1 MSYRGSREPVDPQH
15 FPTFMKPNRPRSEN
29 PAPIVKRPSPD
40 AASRIAAIKSRRRD
54 QIASQWKTLG
64 VGVVVI
70 GAVFVALDLT
80 KPVPQKSA
88 PVPPAATAQ
97 QAPPAQPAPAPTESA
112 ATEDSTAARV
122 AQVEANVATPSE
134 VGISKPPAPVAPV
147 AGEAER
153 LGKEMELVLTGLD
166 AGREAALTR
175 DKDLFKRAIEGQAWN
190 AYCGLLAKSI
200 DAGLA
205 RLGKGAGVNRFDE
218 VWKEPSLYQAFLRWQ
233 VLGRL
238 SEPVIAAQVTN
249 AYTAE
254 LLTWLCYNT
263 SAMEEF
269 MLTVKPEDD
278 GAKMLKF
285 LMDAWPHTAGKRE
298 KYFPLALAC
307 AVVFDHVVAIPNPV
321 GGSAA
326 GNAVVE
332 PINRYLWF
340 IGKNEKGLL
349 AAPVHHSSA
358 SDLVWVVCAPVSTSE
373 LEWSLD
379 KMHLSRQHWGNA
391 YGMIEYLM
399 ERAVKG
405 LNPYKE
411 YTFAEILKEGGI
423 CGDQSYFTVNTARAQ
438 GIPAMTLGGET
449 DLGGHAWVG
458 LKIKPDEWTTGI
470 GRIGGVSKGET
481 DNPQTGRTISEQEIQ
496 LWGDRFHQS
505 PITRITVARH
515 LWLAGYFEATGKT
528 ATHAEAVQLANQLG
542 QSFTETWATLYGLL
556 QKQMKLT
563 GEPAKPNNLEAWKAF
578 AQAMRREFKDNPRM
592 AQLAADAESTYI
604 FPYGEDEDAARTLL
618 RERRRIDRDSGE
630 QKDLIAESLKREA
643 DLILKR
649 GDPAAKQD
657 ISRLYD
663 SALRKYGGSITGFK
677 MMAENYFSYFK
688 DDAELAHKAARDIE
702 LAFKR
707 VVETGSK
714 DWFRA
719 KTESGIYKMICG
731 YYRAAGD
738 EERAAMLEKRY
749 EVLLKRAERGAL

>member
-1 MSYRGSREPVDPQH
+1 MNRHQQ
-15 FPTFMKPNRPRSEN
+15 PTGK
-29 PAPIVKRPSPD
+29 PAPVVKRPQSGTALQG
-40 AASRIAAIKSRRRD
+40 AAAQSRRRNE
-54 QIASQWKTLG
+54 IASQWKAL
-64 VGVVVI
+64 VI
-70 GAVFVALDLT
+70 GVFVIGGVFVYLELT
-80 KPVPQKSA
+80 RPAPQKTGQA
-88 PVPPAATAQ
+88 APAATTQ
-97 QAPPAQPAPAPTESA
+97 QAPQTAKSAVSEALEDSSA
-112 ATEDSTAARV
+112 APV
-122 AQVEANVATPSE
+122 AQAETVVANPPVAE
-134 VGISKPPAPVAPV
+134 VSKAPQTVAPV
-147 AGEAER
+147 AGEADR
-153 LGKEMELVLTGLD
+153 LGKEKELVLTGLD
-166 AGREAALTR
+166 AARENAITR

-190 AYCGLLAKSI
+190 AYRGLLAKSI

-205 RLGKGAGVNRFDE
+205 QLGKGAGQNRFDE
-218 VWKEPSLYQAFLRWQ
+218 VWKAPMLYQAFLRWQ

-238 SEPVIAAQVTN
+238 SEPVISAQVTDT
-249 AYTAE
+249 YTGGM
-254 LLTWLCYNT
+254 LIWLCSNT
-263 SAMEEF
+263 AAMEEF
-269 MLTVKPEDD
+269 MLTIQPEDD
-278 GAKMLKF
+278 AGKVLKF
-285 LMDAWPHTAGKRE
+285 LMDAWPNTPGDKA

-307 AVVFDHVVAIPNPV
+307 AVVFDREVAIPNPV
-321 GGSAA
+321 GDSASEK
-326 GNAVVE
+326 AVVE
-332 PINRYLWF
+332 PIHRYLWF
-340 IGKNEKGLL
+340 IEKNDKGLL
-349 AAPVHHSSA
+349 AAPVHHSTA
-358 SDLVWVVCAPVSTSE
+358 RDLVWVVCAPVSTSE

-379 KMHLSRQHWGNA
+379 KMHMTRQHWGNA

-411 YTFAEILKEGGI
+411 YSFAEILKEGGI

-470 GRIGGVSKGET
+470 GRVGGVSKGET
-481 DNPQTGRTISEQEIQ
+481 DNPQTGRTISEQEVQ

-505 PITRITVARH
+505 PVVSLAVARH
-515 LWLAGYFEATGKT
+515 LWLADYFEATKKDDSQV
-528 ATHAEAVQLANQLG
+528 EAVHLANQLG
-542 QSFTETWATLYGLL
+542 QSFTETWAALYALL

-563 GEPAKPNNLEAWKAF
+563 GEPAKPSNLEDWKAF

-592 AQLAADAESTYI
+592 AQLAARAESEFI

-618 RERRRIDRDSGE
+618 RERRRINRDSGE

-649 GDPAAKQD
+649 GDPTAKQD

-688 DDAELAHKAARDIE
+688 DDPELAKKAARDIE

-707 VVETGSK
+707 VVETGTK

-719 KTESGIYKMICG
+719 TTESSIYKMICG

-749 EVLLKRAERGAL
+749 EVLLRRAERGAL